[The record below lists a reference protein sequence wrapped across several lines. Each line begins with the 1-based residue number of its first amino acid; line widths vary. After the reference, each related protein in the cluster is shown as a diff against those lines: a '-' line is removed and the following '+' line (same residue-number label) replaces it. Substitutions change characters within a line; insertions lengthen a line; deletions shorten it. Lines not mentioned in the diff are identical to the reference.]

1 MYRRIS
7 VIHEEILKLLRKNK
21 ATYACP
27 VSSEEMGEFLNVT
40 PSYIREQ
47 IRVLQNLNLIG
58 VRRGRGG
65 GYYIKQ
71 EK

>member
-7 VIHEEILKLLRKNK
+7 VIHEEILKVLRKNK
-21 ATYACP
+21 ATYARP
-27 VSSEEMGEFLNVT
+27 ISSDEMGETLNVT

-47 IRVLQNLNLIG
+47 IKVLQKLDLIG